1 MSMGPFLM
9 VGPVAGAKSAT
20 CVNPA
25 LVQLINDYGTKIY
38 DHNLFLEDFREKN

>member
-25 LVQLINDYGTKIY
+25 LVNRKALNVVCVCYFGGQGG
-38 DHNLFLEDFREKN
+38 